1 MLIDT
6 PKTVR
11 QLRDLLD
18 TLIEGGTL
26 AGDEAVR
33 LFHIVPDS
41 DYSGHNENEVTEF
54 EVRIASNG
62 GVYLIPPYYV
72 DEAEDYIDPDYED
85 EPFVLMTPEEA
96 VNYG

>member
-6 PKTVR
+6 PKTVG

-18 TLIEGGTL
+18 TLIGGGTL
-26 AGDEAVR
+26 TGDEAVR
-33 LFHIVPDS
+33 LFHIVPD
-41 DYSGHNENEVTEF
+41 YSGDNESEKEVTEF

-72 DEAEDYIDPDYED
+72 DQAEDYIDPDYED

-96 VNYG
+96 VDDE

>member
-18 TLIEGGTL
+18 ALIEGGTL
-26 AGDEAVR
+26 TGDEAVR
-33 LFHIVPDS
+33 LFHIVPD
-41 DYSGHNENEVTEF
+41 YSEAFATEGDVTEF
-54 EVRIASNG
+54 QVRIASSG

-85 EPFVLMTPEEA
+85 EEFVLMTPEEA

>member
-11 QLRDLLD
+11 QMRDLLD

-26 AGDEAVR
+26 TGDESVR
-33 LFHIVPDS
+33 LFHIVPEPF
-41 DYSGHNENEVTEF
+41 GMGNEEEVTEF

-85 EPFVLMTPEEA
+85 EEFVLMTPDEA

>member
-1 MLIDT
+1 MLLDT

-26 AGDEAVR
+26 TGDESVR
-33 LFHIVPDS
+33 LFHIVPDIYGLES
-41 DYSGHNENEVTEF
+41 EEEVTEF

-62 GVYLIPPYYV
+62 GVYLIPPYLV

-85 EPFVLMTPEEA
+85 EEFVLMTPDEA

>member
-26 AGDEAVR
+26 TGDESVR
-33 LFHIVPDS
+33 MFHIVPDIYGLES
-41 DYSGHNENEVTEF
+41 EEEVTEF

-62 GVYLIPPYYV
+62 GVYLIPPYLV

-85 EPFVLMTPEEA
+85 EEFVLMTPDEA

>member
-26 AGDEAVR
+26 TGDESVR
-33 LFHIVPDS
+33 MFHIVPD
-41 DYSGHNENEVTEF
+41 YSEAFATERDVTEF

-62 GVYLIPPYYV
+62 GVYLIPPYLV

-85 EPFVLMTPEEA
+85 EEFVLMTPDEA
-96 VNYG
+96 VNYE